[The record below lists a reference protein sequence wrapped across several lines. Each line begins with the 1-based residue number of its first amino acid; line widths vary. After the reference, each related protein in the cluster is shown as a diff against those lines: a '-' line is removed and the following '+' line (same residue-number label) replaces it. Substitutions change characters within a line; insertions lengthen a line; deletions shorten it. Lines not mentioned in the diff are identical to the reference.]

1 LTEESLRRSLA
12 ESGMKERVRDED
24 EDSEDDLEIVSL
36 FVCVSGA
43 VMLTLQVTEDTS
55 TLSPPHSV
63 RAMW

>member
-1 LTEESLRRSLA
+1 
-12 ESGMKERVRDED
+12 MKERVRDED